1 MLVEGSAGGQS
12 QSIKVVTYDDILK
25 QPKKLTQTVKQ
36 RKEISK
42 SQQDRI
48 DALSA
53 NHSSERRAIN
63 RDSLVFGSI
72 SQRDYEAQAKT
83 DKLNQSQ
90 MTHHISQSG
99 GINQIPPVQI
109 QNLQP
114 N

>member
-25 QPKKLTQTVKQ
+25 QPKKLNQTVKQ

-53 NHSSERRAIN
+53 
-63 RDSLVFGSI
+63 
-72 SQRDYEAQAKT
+72 
-83 DKLNQSQ
+83 
-90 MTHHISQSG
+90 
-99 GINQIPPVQI
+99 
-109 QNLQP
+109 
-114 N
+114 